1 LCINYDD
8 SDGWYDHQI
17 APIIETSQTS
27 ADALTGAGTCGI
39 VTPVL
44 GGPNGPVVQGRCG
57 YGPRIPI
64 MVVSPYARQNQID
77 HTLLDQASTIHFIED
92 NWLNGQRIGS
102 GSFDSVNNSIAS
114 MLQVQPTSC
123 YRYLLL
129 NDQTGE
135 VTGKG
140 CARP

>member
-1 LCINYDD
+1 
-8 SDGWYDHQI
+8 
-17 APIIETSQTS
+17 
-27 ADALTGAGTCGI
+27 
-39 VTPVL
+39 
-44 GGPNGPVVQGRCG
+44 
-57 YGPRIPI
+57 